1 MNASETDAISLSIK
15 SVLDTETLDLKLTPD
30 IYNLLVDVG
39 RTSVSDEELASI
51 AVTKIL
57 SDYLTELPEE

>member
-1 MNASETDAISLSIK
+1 MNASETNAIRLSIK

>member
-1 MNASETDAISLSIK
+1 MNASETTAISLSIK
-15 SVLDTETLDLKLTPD
+15 SALDTETLDLKLTPD

-39 RTSVSDEELASI
+39 RTSASDEELAGI

>member
-1 MNASETDAISLSIK
+1 MNASETPAISLSIK

-39 RTSVSDEELASI
+39 RTSVSDEELAGI